1 MPHLPWRMLV
11 RDAVLVALTWFA
23 WRADALLRIETGFV
37 PAAVAVLAGTLAALC
52 AYLAHEWGH
61 LLAAK
66 ASGAAVHYPERITST
81 FLFFFDVARSDSRQF
96 LAMSLGGFAASA
108 IALPLLVLALPAG
121 ALSTWVAYALAGA
134 GLVATLATELPPFFR
149 VLRGGRLPRGF
160 VYRDGGA
167 QQGA

>member
-1 MPHLPWRMLV
+1 MPALPWRMLV
-11 RDAVLVALTWFA
+11 RDALLVASTWFV

-66 ASGAAVHYPERITST
+66 ASGAVVHYPERVTST

-108 IALPLLVLALPAG
+108 IALPLLVLWLPAG
-121 ALSTWVAYALAGA
+121 ALSTCVAYALAGA
-134 GLVATLATELPPFFR
+134 GLIATLATELPPFFR

-160 VYRDGGA
+160 VYRDDA
-167 QQGA
+167 HQGA

>member
-1 MPHLPWRMLV
+1 MPSLPWRMLV
-11 RDAVLVALTWFA
+11 RDALIVALTWFV

-37 PAAVAVLAGTLAALC
+37 PAAVAVLAGVLAAVS

-66 ASGAAVHYPERITST
+66 ASGAVVHYPERIAST
-81 FLFFFDVARSDSRQF
+81 FLFFFDVSRNDARQF

-108 IALPLLVLALPAG
+108 IALPLLVIWLPAG

-149 VLRGGRLPRGF
+149 VARGGRLPRGF
-160 VYRDGGA
+160 VYREDA
-167 QQGA
+167 RQGV